1 MQLTSKPTLL
11 TWFKLLLDS
20 AEGGEGW
27 MTLPTGGHIP
37 PPGYRRSGQRCLLF
51 LNRQQHRSARLCGG
65 VLSPFMLQHIQ
76 GDQMSRGAGLS
87 DLKSG

>member
-37 PPGYRRSGQRCLLF
+37 PPGYRRSGQWCLLF
-51 LNRQQHRSARLCGG
+51 LNRQLTGQLGSVAVCLAHLCCSTFRVTRCPG
-65 VLSPFMLQHIQ
+65 VQDFQI
-76 GDQMSRGAGLS
+76 
-87 DLKSG
+87 